1 MCCALL
7 CRTLMPV
14 HGQKL
19 SGSGYLHLHY
29 SFKER
34 IRKGGSG
41 SLRTVSYWVKTPN
54 GVELNWHK
62 VILLETARVILFDVR
77 LYSNCFLIMV
87 LIWIRLLCSWSSA
100 SAVVKLLHVFVCLP
114 NDDDV
119 LRRIIFWVFYTY
131 QQWSNCNFVQNSEH
145 ICNYHLCCNIL
156 KFHILLAVNSLLLCR
171 TVAIT
176 YTLHKA
182 VFYVWLHFLFDDI
195 WP

>member
-1 MCCALL
+1 MALSWHICISGTVAESSNVL
-7 CRTLMPV
+7 CSLLPHTV
-14 HGQKL
+14 ASSWSEL

-114 NDDDV
+114 NDDDA

-131 QQWSNCNFVQNSEH
+131 QQWSNCNFCSKQWA
-145 ICNYHLCCNIL
+145 HL
-156 KFHILLAVNSLLLCR
+156 
-171 TVAIT
+171 
-176 YTLHKA
+176 
-182 VFYVWLHFLFDDI
+182 
-195 WP
+195 